1 MPAVI
6 AHRGACGYLP
16 EHTLPAKAMA
26 YAMGA
31 DFLEQDV
38 VATRDD
44 QLVVLHD
51 IHLDR
56 VTDVA
61 AVYPDRARRD
71 GRYYVRDFDL
81 EEIRTLRVTERLD
94 DEGRPVYPGRFPP
107 HTGGFRVHTL
117 GDELALVAG
126 MNQATGRKTGVY
138 PEIKRPAWHIEEG
151 IDISVAF
158 LEVLA
163 AHGYVGPEDPIF
175 VQCFDASEL
184 VRVRHELGCRMR
196 LVQLIGENSWGEADT
211 DYDFLRTPGGLAELA
226 RTVDAIGPWVS
237 QLYVPGAA
245 GQAPRST
252 GLTEQSRGAGLLV
265 HPFTF
270 RADDLAP
277 GFDSFA
283 NMVRYFCADLAVD
296 GLFTDFPDQVRQLLN
311 DGADGR

>member
-107 HTGGFRVHTL
+107 HT
-117 GDELALVAG
+117 
-126 MNQATGRKTGVY
+126 
-138 PEIKRPAWHIEEG
+138 
-151 IDISVAF
+151 
-158 LEVLA
+158 
-163 AHGYVGPEDPIF
+163 
-175 VQCFDASEL
+175 
-184 VRVRHELGCRMR
+184 
-196 LVQLIGENSWGEADT
+196 
-211 DYDFLRTPGGLAELA
+211 
-226 RTVDAIGPWVS
+226 
-237 QLYVPGAA
+237 
-245 GQAPRST
+245 
-252 GLTEQSRGAGLLV
+252 
-265 HPFTF
+265 
-270 RADDLAP
+270 
-277 GFDSFA
+277 
-283 NMVRYFCADLAVD
+283 
-296 GLFTDFPDQVRQLLN
+296 
-311 DGADGR
+311 